1 MARPFLFFVTI
12 LTTFLALFGAKTHLL
27 ADAKPETR
35 PFVLVSVAPHKFFVE
50 KISKDTVEVM
60 LMVPA
65 GSSSH
70 TFEPT
75 PQQMLKASIADL
87 WFQIGEGFEPR
98 ASLALRSYNPKMQI
112 INLRDGLDLIVDDGS
127 GTTCCRCSHHAL
139 QSCVDPHFWLSPKQ
153 SKIQAQTIEKALSAR
168 YPDHASLY
176 KTNLASFL
184 QELDALDNEIQT
196 TLAPLKKRTI
206 MVSHPAYAYFCR
218 DYNLQQLSI
227 EFDGKD
233 PSPQQLTKVI
243 VAARQADIKKIFVQP
258 QYSSKG
264 AGLIAKQIG
273 AKLVSLDPYA
283 ENYFAAMHHI
293 ALEFASQ

>member
-1 MARPFLFFVTI
+1 MSRIFLFFVVM
-12 LTTFLALFGAKTHLL
+12 LTTFLSFLGVKTNLL
-27 ADAKPETR
+27 ADEKPAAR
-35 PFVLVSVAPHKFFVE
+35 PYVLVSVAPHKFFVE
-50 KISKDTVEVM
+50 KIAKDTVEVK

-65 GSSSH
+65 GASSH

-75 PQQMLKASIADL
+75 PQQMLKASQADL

-98 ASLALRSYNPKMQI
+98 ASLALKSYNPKMEL

-127 GTTCCRCSHHAL
+127 GTSCCHCSQHAL
-139 QSCVDPHFWLSPKQ
+139 DSCVDHHFWLSPKQ

-168 YPDHASLY
+168 YPEHTSLY
-176 KTNLASFL
+176 KTNLASFQ
-184 QELDALDNEIQT
+184 QELDILDKEIQT
-196 TLAPLKKRTI
+196 KLSPLKNRTI

-218 DYNLQQLSI
+218 DYDLNQLSI
-227 EFDGKD
+227 EFEGKD
-233 PSPQQLTKVI
+233 PSPKQLTKVL
-243 VAARQADIKKIFVQP
+243 VAARKAGSKIIYVQP

-283 ENYFAAMHHI
+283 ENYFVTMHQIAA
-293 ALEFASQ
+293 AFASQ